1 MNKKSY
7 LLPYSCQRYGWFCL
21 AVALIATITF
31 LCVIESK
38 IASSNILQIVIIC
51 FATIGL
57 LLLCFS
63 KEKNEDEYIGHL
75 RTRILTWIVAYAL
88 IASAL
93 KTVLSLTL
101 VWVATLAARG
111 IIAYI
116 TSFFFTNPLLLGI
129 IYLLVFKSSLL
140 IANRKCE

>member
-1 MNKKSY
+1 MNNKSY

-21 AVALIATITF
+21 AVALIATIIF
-31 LCVIESK
+31 LFAIES
-38 IASSNILQIVIIC
+38 STILQIVIIC
-51 FATIGL
+51 FAAVGL

-75 RTRILTWIVAYAL
+75 RTRILTCIVAYAL
-88 IASAL
+88 VASSL

-101 VWVATLAARG
+101 VWVATLTTRG

-140 IANRKCE
+140 IANRKCEKNG

>member
-1 MNKKSY
+1 MNNKSY

-21 AVALIATITF
+21 AVALIATIIF
-31 LCVIESK
+31 LFAIES
-38 IASSNILQIVIIC
+38 STILQIVIIC
-51 FATIGL
+51 FAAVGL

-75 RTRILTWIVAYAL
+75 RTRILAWIVAYAL
-88 IASAL
+88 VASTL

-101 VWVATLAARG
+101 VWVATLTTRG

-140 IANRKCE
+140 IANRKCEKNG

>member
-1 MNKKSY
+1 MNNKSY

-21 AVALIATITF
+21 AVALIATIIF
-31 LCVIESK
+31 LFAIES
-38 IASSNILQIVIIC
+38 STILQIVIIC
-51 FATIGL
+51 FAAVGL

-75 RTRILTWIVAYAL
+75 RKRILTWIVAYTL
-88 IASAL
+88 VASSL

-101 VWVATLAARG
+101 VWVATLTTRG

-140 IANRKCE
+140 IANRKCEKNG

>member
-1 MNKKSY
+1 MNNKSY

-21 AVALIATITF
+21 AVALIATIIF
-31 LCVIESK
+31 LFAIES
-38 IASSNILQIVIIC
+38 STILQIVIIC
-51 FATIGL
+51 FAAVGL

-88 IASAL
+88 VASTL

-101 VWVATLAARG
+101 VWVATLTTRG

-140 IANRKCE
+140 IANRKCEKNG